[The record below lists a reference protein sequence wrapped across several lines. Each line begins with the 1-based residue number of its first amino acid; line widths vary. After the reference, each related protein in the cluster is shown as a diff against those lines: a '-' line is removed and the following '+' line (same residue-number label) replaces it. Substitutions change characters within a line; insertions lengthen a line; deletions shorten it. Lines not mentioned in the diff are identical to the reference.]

1 MSDER
6 EAYGTGKHP
15 PYCTCV
21 DCTARRRE
29 VSPPERPPPKSGQGW
44 AICRYCLNS
53 GRDLQVSAAP
63 IVDPPYTA
71 CPWCRGPL
79 QATVHANGHDGQ
91 APVYSVVCA
100 HHGVI
105 APRAR
110 LDNALRLARDPSC
123 EKLTLAELA
132 ERERDRRPPKS
143 AREPR
148 PPKPAEEPAEAPS
161 DPPESADRPSA
172 EPPTPPKQPP
182 REPTE
187 APPRPPPEKPAR
199 PPAASPK
206 PPKSGCASRAA
217 ILLLVLVA
225 AIGAVAYFGGFL
237 DLKEDLPPEVIV
249 MTPTPAP
256 DPTPTPVIVPATP
269 TPTPAPTALPTSTA
283 TPAGPT
289 PTPTVSPLEVWQA
302 AEKAVTQALEA
313 YESAEGEERTAAFAA
328 VETAQ
333 AAEAHAFAVLHGLP
347 TPTPGPP
354 TATPTP
360 GPPTATPQPTS
371 TPTPGPTATP
381 IPPPT
386 ATLTPQPTS
395 TPTPRPTATP
405 SYAAA
410 WANLTNV
417 PWLEQNRPALATAI
431 KSLPWVVDGIA
442 EPEREAVQELVQL
455 ATFYEPVFSGLIAKP
470 WAKDGLGDSETTVV
484 QNLRWIAGQDEAAAL
499 RISEMHFLNKIK
511 PADGAAMRSL
521 WLLAHLN
528 RQNFQRVMSHPTLRG
543 GISDDWAKVVAL
555 LSGVSRTN
563 PQLIDVLLDPNRVT
577 LEERSIT
584 LPQAGSVDLA
594 IIRTGPRSTR
604 SMDLLEHAVRHAE
617 AFMAEP
623 FPTGYVAL
631 LFENAVVG
639 SSVGTNFGTHIA
651 VRPQY
656 DVDDGSF
663 AAESVPH
670 TIAHEVAHY
679 YWSGNRDWVD
689 EGAADFMA
697 SSAESARTGQP
708 AETNNPPCGYAS
720 TISDLEGLDTS
731 RGSDTFDCNYALG
744 ERLFADLYRNLG
756 DTRFRRGFRNLYL
769 LSQVEDDDATQAGTV
784 VGIDHLTRGF
794 RTSADAAAPVVDV
807 MVGRW
812 YNGTEPYD
820 ASTRDTRP
828 VDPSLPRIDG
838 RIDQAFIATSQ
849 NGPPVSRFSAASVH
863 GWIWLTLKYSYNVSG
878 GPHKTSLE
886 IVEYFEDGFEFRRH
900 RLTLTA
906 EEGYIG
912 GTRWLSVGVAPTERR
927 AVGRYWVYVYHEDG
941 RKVAEVQYEVVP

>member
-1 MSDER
+1 M
-6 EAYGTGKHP
+6 
-15 PYCTCV
+15 
-21 DCTARRRE
+21 
-29 VSPPERPPPKSGQGW
+29 
-44 AICRYCLNS
+44 
-53 GRDLQVSAAP
+53 
-63 IVDPPYTA
+63 
-71 CPWCRGPL
+71 
-79 QATVHANGHDGQ
+79 
-91 APVYSVVCA
+91 
-100 HHGVI
+100 
-105 APRAR
+105 
-110 LDNALRLARDPSC
+110 
-123 EKLTLAELA
+123 
-132 ERERDRRPPKS
+132 
-143 AREPR
+143 
-148 PPKPAEEPAEAPS
+148 
-161 DPPESADRPSA
+161 
-172 EPPTPPKQPP
+172 
-182 REPTE
+182 
-187 APPRPPPEKPAR
+187 
-199 PPAASPK
+199 
-206 PPKSGCASRAA
+206 
-217 ILLLVLVA
+217 A

-237 DLKEDLPPEVIV
+237 DSNDAPPPEVIV
-249 MTPTPAP
+249 MTPTPTLAP
-256 DPTPTPVIVPATP
+256 TATPVIAPATP
-269 TPTPAPTALPTSTA
+269 TPTPAPTALPT
-283 TPAGPT
+283 PT
-289 PTPTVSPLEVWQA
+289 PTPEPATTPTASSFEVWQA
-302 AEKAVTQALEA
+302 ADKAVHEALAA
-313 YESAEGEERTAAFAA
+313 YEAAAEGEERTAAFAA
-328 VETAQ
+328 VESAQ
-333 AAEAHAFAVLHGLP
+333 AAEAHAFAILHGLP
-347 TPTPGPP
+347 TPTPLPP

-484 QNLRWIAGQDEAAAL
+484 HNLRWIAGQDEAVAL
-499 RISEMHFLNKIK
+499 RISEMPFLNKIE

-528 RQNFQRVMSHPTLRG
+528 RQDFQRVMSHPTLRG

-604 SMDLLEHAVRHAE
+604 GMDLLEHAVRHAE

-663 AAESVPH
+663 AAESVPS

-708 AETNNPPCGYAS
+708 AETNSPPCGYAS

-812 YNGTEPYD
+812 YDGTGPYD
-820 ASTRDTRP
+820 TSTRDTRP

-941 RKVAEVQYEVVP
+941 RKVAEVQYEVIP